1 MSQSSS
7 KQGCLI
13 VFLILLLGI
22 SAILNGI
29 FYVGLKAKRSSSASR
44 MFVHREFEEKT
55 MVEGRSP
62 NKIVVIDLMGVIT
75 YAEPGE
81 SGESKVEEIIR
92 QLKQAREDRS
102 VKAII
107 LRINSPGGEV
117 NASDVLYHELQRTRD
132 EFKKPIITYM
142 MSVAASGGY
151 YAAMG
156 TSYLL
161 ANEMTITGS
170 VGVIMQSLQY
180 RQLLD
185 KVGLQVLTFKSGKF
199 KDMLSGSRE
208 PTPEELQYV
217 QDFIMETYDRFVS
230 IVAKERK
237 LDVEK
242 LKTGVADGR
251 ILSGPMALKEKFVDQ
266 LGYFEDAVIKA
277 KQLANVREAR
287 VVRYMTPFDWRRVFN
302 FFGSASSTKVEL
314 NWSLDRYALE
324 PGKAYYLSP
333 HWLAN

>member
-1 MSQSSS
+1 MSQNSS
-7 KQGCLI
+7 KQGCFI

-22 SAILNGI
+22 SVILNGI
-29 FYVGLKAKRSSSASR
+29 FYVGLKAKKAKPSR

-55 MVEGRSP
+55 MVESRSA
-62 NKIVVIDLMGVIT
+62 NKIAVIDLMGIIT

-81 SGESKVEEIIR
+81 SGDSRVEEIIR
-92 QLKQAREDRS
+92 QLKQAREDKS
-102 VKAII
+102 VKAIL

-117 NASDVLYHELQRTRD
+117 NASDVLYHELRRTRD
-132 EFKKPIITYM
+132 EFKKPIVTHM

-156 TSYLL
+156 SSYIV

-180 RQLLD
+180 KQLLD

-199 KDMLSGSRE
+199 KDLLSGSRE

-217 QDFIMETYDRFVS
+217 QDFVMETYDRFVS
-230 IVAKERK
+230 IVARERK
-237 LDVEK
+237 LDLEQ
-242 LKTGVADGR
+242 LKAGPADGR

-266 LGYFEDAVIKA
+266 LGYFEDAVDKA
-277 KQLANVREAR
+277 KQLANVKEAR
-287 VVRYMTPFDWRRVFN
+287 VVRYITPFDWRRVFN
-302 FFGSASSTKVEL
+302 VFGTASASKKVEI

-324 PGKAYYLSP
+324 PGKAYFLSP
-333 HWLAN
+333 HWLVD